1 MPGPLAGIKVVEVAT
16 FIAMP
21 SAGALLADLGA
32 DVVKVEPPAGDLW
45 RAARNRTDGVFPS
58 NPMFLLDNRGK
69 RDIAVDLG
77 KPEGQAV
84 VRRLAST
91 ADVFTTNLVPHR
103 RERYGMTYAAL
114 SAQNQR
120 LVYLSLTGY
129 GEHGPDRDRLSFD
142 VTAFWARSG
151 ILHTMAQPG
160 EPPSVPP
167 SSVGDHLVSPL
178 LALGVLSALF
188 ERERSGLGQEVDIS
202 LMQAGLWG
210 LGADAQQ
217 ALVSGKSP
225 HSTGRTGRRN
235 PLRNT
240 YRTEDDRWFL
250 LNSQRDREWPGFCTA
265 VGRADLRDDQRFAT
279 PEARNRNCLELV
291 AVLEDLFSTDTLA
304 GWGERLDRSGVVWA
318 PVQGLQEALADPQTI
333 ENAYL
338 AELDQPGY
346 GPIQT
351 LRPPFSFSR
360 SEAGPFAPT
369 PEVGQHTEE
378 VLLEAGYTWDDISQL
393 REAGAIGLDADTT
406 EAR

>member
-1 MPGPLAGIKVVEVAT
+1 MPGPLAGVKVLEVAT

-32 DVVKVEPPAGDLW
+32 EVVKVEPPGGDLW

-69 RDIAVDLG
+69 RAIAVDLS

-84 VRRLAST
+84 VRRLAQDV
-91 ADVFTTNLVPHR
+91 DVFTTNLVPHR
-103 RERYGMTYAAL
+103 RERYGMTYDALAAG
-114 SAQNQR
+114 NPR

-151 ILHTMAQPG
+151 ILDTMAQPG
-160 EPPSVPP
+160 EPPALPP

-178 LALGVLSALF
+178 LAMGVLAALY

-240 YRTEDDRWFL
+240 YRTADGRWFL
-250 LNSQRDREWPGFCTA
+250 LNSQRDREWPGFCMA
-265 VGRADLRDDQRFAT
+265 VGRPDLREDPRFTT
-279 PEARNRNCLELV
+279 PDARNRHCLELV
-291 AVLEDLFSTDTLA
+291 AVLEELFSTDTLA

-318 PVQGLQEALADPQTI
+318 PVQSLQDALADAQTI
-333 ENAYL
+333 ENGYL

-346 GPIQT
+346 GRIRT
-351 LRPPFSFSR
+351 LRPPLAFSR
-360 SEAGPFAPT
+360 SEAGPFGPAP
-369 PEVGQHTEE
+369 EAGQHTEE
-378 VLLEAGYTWDDISQL
+378 VLLEAGFTWDEITVS
-393 REAGAIGLDADTT
+393 RESGAIGLDAERDG
-406 EAR
+406 AV